1 GLAIWERDLAG
12 GDTWWDP
19 QMYRL
24 RGLSPD
30 DPRTPDELR
39 HTSMH
44 LDDLPY
50 VERRTEEIIARET
63 DYSFDFR
70 VRWPDGTVRWLATRG
85 TVLRDEQG
93 KALRI
98 LGFNWDI
105 TEQKHGED
113 IRRQKAAAEE
123 ASRAKSEFLSRM
135 SHELRTPLN
144 AVLGFAQLMLDDP
157 AQTLAEKQ
165 RERTQ
170 RIHEAGRHLLALI
183 DDVLDLT
190 SVEIGS
196 VPVQLQPVSLAPLAQ
211 ELLQWFAASAQ

>member
-1 GLAIWERDLAG
+1 QSMDLIAEATGVGVWTTDVETRETVWNRQMRRIYGVAEDMPTRQARKLAVSYTDPEDLVRLDAAYATLAAG
-12 GDTWWDP
+12 D
-19 QMYRL
+19 
-24 RGLSPD
+24 SVPD
-30 DPRTPDELR
+30 DIE
-39 HTSMH
+39 
-44 LDDLPY
+44 
-50 VERRTEEIIARET
+50 
-63 DYSFDFR
+63 FR
-70 VRWPDGTVRWLATRG
+70 VHWPDGTVRWLATRG

-183 DDVLDLT
+183 
-190 SVEIGS
+190 
-196 VPVQLQPVSLAPLAQ
+196 
-211 ELLQWFAASAQ
+211 